1 MQIITTIILCV
12 FVMIVLS
19 FPGMVSAQ
27 DDGASG
33 SQEAVSETPQT
44 GTGQSSDAFSLPEVT
59 VEDERQASQ
68 GEEESFVDEDSTSG
82 TKTDTPLIEIPQS
95 ISIVTEE
102 QIKQQQAQTMSEAL
116 RYTPGFFAPFESD
129 VRYDNAPIVRGF
141 IPTLYLDGLLL
152 PDSRGFGAPRIEPY
166 GLERIE
172 VLKGPS
178 SGLYGQV
185 PPGGLID
192 MISKRPT
199 PYRLHEVVLQYGSYD
214 RYQGAFDLGGP
225 IDSGGR
231 VLYRFTG
238 LLRKS
243 DTQTKYSEDNRIF
256 LAPSITVRPFENTS
270 ITLSAYFQKDDNK
283 GISPQTLPAQGTL
296 FSNPNGKVPVGRYVG
311 EPRYDRVDK
320 TTFFIGYSLEHT
332 FNEIFAFR
340 QNLRYSSV
348 DLDEHNGVRGEGLQP
363 DLRTLNRAVY
373 DITDFADNF
382 QVDNQG
388 LAVFNAGPVRN
399 EVLVGFDYLWTKNKF
414 NMDFGPA
421 PPIDLYD
428 PVYGQPFGTPAPFV
442 KNVDEQNQFGVYI
455 QDQIFYEGF
464 VLTLTGRHD
473 WVDIKAKELVSGTS
487 SKQDDSAFSY
497 RAGLNYVFEFGVAP
511 YVAYSSSF
519 QPTVGTNFNGKPFKP
534 TRGEQFEGGIKYQPE
549 WFPGIVTAA
558 VYNLEQKNAL
568 TADPV
573 NEFFQVQTGKVR
585 VRGFEI
591 DATVSPLRGLNMV
604 GGYAYTDSEILK
616 SNIPGEEGNEMP
628 NVPKNQFSW
637 WTDYTLQTS
646 VLKGFG
652 LGAGVRYV
660 GDFFGNTDNAIKMP
674 SATLVDA
681 AAYYDFGG
689 LCQRFEGLK
698 LAVNAANLLDKTYVT
713 CFNENYCSYGNKL
726 NIFGTL
732 SYNW

>member
-1 MQIITTIILCV
+1 MTVASRYTFLIYMLFLIS
-12 FVMIVLS
+12 M
-19 FPGMVSAQ
+19 PGEAYTQGIQEEQKYGEPVSKSEETGSGT
-27 DDGASG
+27 DGIK
-33 SQEAVSETPQT
+33 
-44 GTGQSSDAFSLPEVT
+44 LPEVV
-59 VEDERQASQ
+59 VEDS
-68 GEEESFVDEDSTSG
+68 EESEEDSFTAEDATG
-82 TKTDTPLIEIPQS
+82 ATKTDTPLIEVPQS
-95 ISIVTEE
+95 VSVVTEE
-102 QIKQQQAQTMSEAL
+102 QIEKQAAQTMSEAL
-116 RYTPGFFAPFESD
+116 RYTPGFFAAYESD
-129 VRYDNAPIVRGF
+129 VRYDNAPVVRGF

-152 PDSRGFGAPRIEPY
+152 PDSQGFGAPRIEPY

-192 MISKRPT
+192 MVSKRPT
-199 PYRLHEVVLQYGSYD
+199 PFPLHEVLLQYGSYD

-225 IDSGGR
+225 VDSGR
-231 VLYRFTG
+231 RILYRLTG

-243 DTQTKYSEDNRIF
+243 DTQTKFAEDNRIF
-256 LAPSITVRPFENTS
+256 LAPSVTVRPFENTS
-270 ITLSAYFQKDDNK
+270 ITISAYFQKDDNK

-296 FSNPNGKVPVGRYVG
+296 FSNPNGKIPVGRYVG
-311 EPRYDRVDK
+311 EPGYDRVDK
-320 TTFFIGYSLEHT
+320 TTFFVGYSLEHA

-340 QNLRYSSV
+340 QNLRYSTV
-348 DLDEHNGVRGEGLQP
+348 DLDVHDGVRGEGLQP

-414 NMDFGPA
+414 NMDFGVA
-421 PPIDLYD
+421 PSIDLYD
-428 PVYGQPFGTPAPFV
+428 PVYGQPFDTPTPFV

-455 QDQIFYEGF
+455 QDQIYYRGF
-464 VLTLTGRHD
+464 VLTLTGRQD
-473 WVDIKAKELVSGTS
+473 WVDISTRDLLSDTKST
-487 SKQDDSAFSY
+487 QDDSAFSY
-497 RAGLNYVFEFGVAP
+497 RAGLNYVFDFGLAP
-511 YVAYSSSF
+511 YIAYSRSF
-519 QPTVGTNFNGKPFKP
+519 QPTVGTNFAGKPFKP
-534 TRGEQFEGGIKYQPE
+534 TRGEQYEAGIKYQPE

-591 DATVSPLRGLNMV
+591 DATLSPLPGLNMV

-616 SNIPGEEGNEMP
+616 SNIPGEQGNEMP
-628 NVPKNQFSW
+628 NVPKNQVSW

-674 SATLVDA
+674 SVTLVDA

-689 LCQRFEGLK
+689 LCSRFEGLK
-698 LAVNAANLLDKTYVT
+698 LAVNASNLLDKTYVT

-726 NIFGTL
+726 NVLATL
-732 SYNW
+732 AFNW

>member
-1 MQIITTIILCV
+1 MKVVRAISLCIFAILV
-12 FVMIVLS
+12 FIGQELVL
-19 FPGMVSAQ
+19 AQ
-27 DDGASG
+27 DKAGEG
-33 SQEAVSETPQT
+33 SPEAVSEPAQAGAGGRTD
-44 GTGQSSDAFSLPEVT
+44 GFSLPEVT
-59 VEDERQASQ
+59 VEDKQQAA
-68 GEEESFVDEDSTSG
+68 EDEFVDEEATSA

-95 ISIVTEE
+95 ISVVTEE
-102 QIKQQQAQTMSEAL
+102 QIERQQAQTMSEAL
-116 RYTPGFFAPFESD
+116 RYTPGFFAAYESD
-129 VRYDNAPIVRGF
+129 VRYDNAPVVRGF

-152 PDSRGFGAPRIEPY
+152 PDSQGFGAPRIEPY

-192 MISKRPT
+192 MVSKRPK
-199 PYRLHEVVLQYGSYD
+199 PYAIHEVLLQYGSYD
-214 RYQGAFDLGGP
+214 RYQGAFDF
-225 IDSGGR
+225 GGR
-231 VLYRFTG
+231 VDDGGRILYRLTG
-238 LLRKS
+238 LLRRS
-243 DTQTKYSEDNRIF
+243 DTQTRFAEDNRIF
-256 LAPSITVRPFENTS
+256 LAPSVTVRPFENTS
-270 ITLSAYFQKDDNK
+270 ITISAYFQKDDNK

-296 FSNPNGKVPVGRYVG
+296 QPNPNGKIPVGRYVG
-311 EPRYDRVDK
+311 EPGYDRVDK
-320 TTFFIGYSLEHT
+320 TTFFVGYSLEHA

-340 QNLRYSSV
+340 QNLRYSTV
-348 DLDEHNGVRGEGLQP
+348 DLDVHDGVRGEGLQP

-414 NMDFGPA
+414 TMDFALA
-421 PPIDLYD
+421 PPIDLYN
-428 PVYGQPFGTPAPFV
+428 PVYGQPFSTPAPFQDTIQ
-442 KNVDEQNQFGVYI
+442 KQNQFGIYL
-455 QDQIFYEGF
+455 QDQVFFKGF
-464 VLTLTGRHD
+464 VLTLTGRQD
-473 WVDIKAKELVSGTS
+473 WVDVSTRDLLMNTKS
-487 SKQDDSAFSY
+487 TQDDSAFSY
-497 RAGLNYVFEFGVAP
+497 RAGLNYVFDFGVAP
-511 YVAYSSSF
+511 YIAYSRSF
-519 QPTVGTNFNGKPFKP
+519 QPTVGTNFAGKAFKP
-534 TRGEQFEGGIKYQPE
+534 TRGEQYEAGIKYQPE

-591 DATVSPLRGLNMV
+591 DATLSPMPGLNMV

-628 NVPKNQFSW
+628 NVPKNQASW

-674 SATLVDA
+674 SVTLVDA

-698 LAVNAANLLDKTYVT
+698 LAVNASNLLDKTYVT

-726 NIFGTL
+726 NVLGTL

>member
-1 MQIITTIILCV
+1 MEQFKTISLCIFAILV
-12 FVMIVLS
+12 FLAPELVL
-19 FPGMVSAQ
+19 AQ
-27 DDGASG
+27 DEGVEG
-33 SQEAVSETPQT
+33 SPKAVSEPPQP
-44 GTGQSSDAFSLPEVT
+44 GDGQRTDGFSLPEVT
-59 VEDERQASQ
+59 VEGQQQAAEDE
-68 GEEESFVDEDSTSG
+68 FVDEEATSA

-95 ISIVTEE
+95 ISVVTEE

-116 RYTPGFFAPFESD
+116 RYTPGFFAAYESD
-129 VRYDNAPIVRGF
+129 VRFDNAPIVRGF

-152 PDSRGFGAPRIEPY
+152 PDSQGFGAPRIEPY

-192 MISKRPT
+192 MVSKRPK
-199 PYRLHEVVLQYGSYD
+199 PYAIHEVVLQYGSYD
-214 RYQGAFDLGGP
+214 RYQGAFDF
-225 IDSGGR
+225 GGR
-231 VLYRFTG
+231 VDEGGRILYRLTG
-238 LLRKS
+238 LLRRS
-243 DTQTKYSEDNRIF
+243 DTQTKFAEDNRIF
-256 LAPSITVRPFENTS
+256 LAPSVTVRPFENTS
-270 ITLSAYFQKDDNK
+270 ITISAYFQKDDNK

-296 FSNPNGKVPVGRYVG
+296 FSNPNGKIPVGRYVG
-311 EPRYDRVDK
+311 EPGYDRVDK
-320 TTFFIGYSLEHT
+320 TTFFVGYSLEHT

-348 DLDEHNGVRGEGLQP
+348 DLDVHDSVRGEGLQP

-373 DITDFADNF
+373 NISDFADNF

-388 LAVFNAGPVRN
+388 IAVFNAGPVRN
-399 EVLVGFDYLWTKNKF
+399 EVLVGFDYLWTKNKYS
-414 NMDFGPA
+414 MDFGPA

-428 PVYGQPFGTPAPFV
+428 PVYGQPFDTPAPFLDTLQ
-442 KNVDEQNQFGVYI
+442 KQNQFGLYA
-455 QDQIFYEGF
+455 QDQIFFKGF
-464 VLTLTGRHD
+464 VLTLTGRQD
-473 WVDIKAKELVSGTS
+473 WVDTS
-487 SKQDDSAFSY
+487 SRDLLSDTKSTQDDSAFSY
-497 RAGLNYVFEFGVAP
+497 RAGLNYVFDFGVAP
-511 YVAYSSSF
+511 YIAYSRSF
-519 QPTVGTNFNGKPFKP
+519 QPTVGTYFDGRPFKP
-534 TRGEQFEGGIKYQPE
+534 TRGEQYEAGIKYQPE

-568 TADPV
+568 TADPE

-585 VRGFEI
+585 VRGFEL
-591 DATVSPLRGLNMV
+591 DATLSPIPGLNMV

-616 SNIPGEEGNEMP
+616 SNIPGEVGNEMS
-628 NVPKNQFSW
+628 NVPKNQASW

-674 SATLVDA
+674 SVTLVDA

-726 NIFGTL
+726 NVFGTL

>member
-1 MQIITTIILCV
+1 MELVRAISLCIFTISV
-12 FVMIVLS
+12 FIAPGLVL
-19 FPGMVSAQ
+19 AQ
-27 DDGASG
+27 DKAAEG
-33 SQEAVSETPQT
+33 SPGAVSEPSQPGAGQKT
-44 GTGQSSDAFSLPEVT
+44 GFSLPEVT
-59 VEDERQASQ
+59 VEDERQVA
-68 GEEESFVDEDSTSG
+68 EEEFVDEEATSA

-95 ISIVTEE
+95 ISVVTEE
-102 QIKQQQAQTMSEAL
+102 QIEQQQAQTMSEAL
-116 RYTPGFFAPFESD
+116 RYTPGFFAAYESD
-129 VRYDNAPIVRGF
+129 VRYDNAPVVRGF

-152 PDSRGFGAPRIEPY
+152 PDSQGFGAPRIEPY

-192 MISKRPT
+192 MVSKRPK
-199 PYRLHEVVLQYGSYD
+199 PYAIHEVLLQYGSYD
-214 RYQGAFDLGGP
+214 RYQGAFDF
-225 IDSGGR
+225 GGR
-231 VLYRFTG
+231 VDDGGRILYRLTG

-243 DTQTKYSEDNRIF
+243 DTQTKFAEDNRIF
-256 LAPSITVRPFENTS
+256 LAPSVTVRPFENTS
-270 ITLSAYFQKDDNK
+270 ITISAYFQKDDNK

-296 FSNPNGKVPVGRYVG
+296 FSNPNGKIPVGRYVG
-311 EPRYDRVDK
+311 EPGYDRVDK
-320 TTFFIGYSLEHT
+320 TTFFVGYSLEHA

-340 QNLRYSSV
+340 QNLRYSTV
-348 DLDEHNGVRGEGLQP
+348 DLDVHDGVRGEGLQP

-414 NMDFGPA
+414 TMDFALA
-421 PPIDLYD
+421 PPIDLYN
-428 PVYGQPFGTPAPFV
+428 PVYGQPFGTPAPFQDTIQ
-442 KNVDEQNQFGVYI
+442 KQNQFGIYL
-455 QDQIFYEGF
+455 QDQIFFKGF
-464 VLTLTGRHD
+464 VLTLTGRQD
-473 WVDIKAKELVSGTS
+473 WVDVSTRDLLMSTKS
-487 SKQDDSAFSY
+487 SQDDSAFSY
-497 RAGLNYVFEFGVAP
+497 RAGLNYVFDFGVAP
-511 YVAYSSSF
+511 YIAYSRSF
-519 QPTVGTNFNGKPFKP
+519 QPTVGTNFDGKAFKP
-534 TRGEQFEGGIKYQPE
+534 TRGEQYEAGIKYQPE

-591 DATVSPLRGLNMV
+591 DATLSPMPGLNMV

-628 NVPKNQFSW
+628 NVPKNQASW
-637 WTDYTLQTS
+637 WTDYTLQTT

-674 SATLVDA
+674 SVTLVDA

-698 LAVNAANLLDKTYVT
+698 LAVNASNLLDKTYVT

-726 NIFGTL
+726 NVLGTL

>member
-1 MQIITTIILCV
+1 MEQVKTISLCIFAILV
-12 FVMIVLS
+12 FVV
-19 FPGMVSAQ
+19 PEVVPAQ
-27 DDGASG
+27 DKDEKG
-33 SQEAVSETPQT
+33 SPEAVSEPSQPGAEQKTD
-44 GTGQSSDAFSLPEVT
+44 GFSLPEVT
-59 VEDERQASQ
+59 VEEQQQVAEDE
-68 GEEESFVDEDSTSG
+68 FVDEEATSA

-102 QIKQQQAQTMSEAL
+102 QIKQQQAQTLSEAL
-116 RYTPGFFAPFESD
+116 RYTPGFFAAYESD
-129 VRYDNAPIVRGF
+129 VRFDNAPIVRGF

-192 MISKRPT
+192 MVSKRPK
-199 PYRLHEVVLQYGSYD
+199 PYAIHEVVLQYGSYD
-214 RYQGAFDLGGP
+214 RYQGAFDLGGRV
-225 IDSGGR
+225 DDGGR
-231 VLYRFTG
+231 ILYRLTG

-243 DTQTKYSEDNRIF
+243 DTQTKYAEDNRIF
-256 LAPSITVRPFENTS
+256 LAPSVTVRPFENTS
-270 ITLSAYFQKDDNK
+270 ITISAYFQKDDNK

-311 EPRYDRVDK
+311 EPGYDRVDK
-320 TTFFIGYSLEHT
+320 TTFFVGYNLEHT

-340 QNLRYSSV
+340 QNLRYSTV
-348 DLDEHNGVRGEGLQP
+348 NLDVHDAVRGEGLQP

-388 LAVFNAGPVRN
+388 LAVFDAGPVRN

-414 NMDFGPA
+414 SMDFGFA
-421 PPIDLYD
+421 PPIDLYN
-428 PVYGQPFGTPAPFV
+428 PVYGQPFDTPAPLQDTLQ
-442 KNVDEQNQFGVYI
+442 KQNQFGIYA
-455 QDQIFYEGF
+455 QDQIFFKGF
-464 VLTLTGRHD
+464 VLTLTGRQD
-473 WVDIKAKELVSGTS
+473 WVDTS
-487 SKQDDSAFSY
+487 SRDLLSDTKSTQDDSAFSY
-497 RAGLNYVFEFGVAP
+497 RAGLNYVFDFGVAP
-511 YVAYSSSF
+511 YIAYSRSF
-519 QPTVGTNFNGKPFKP
+519 QPTLGTYFNGKPFKP
-534 TRGEQFEGGIKYQPE
+534 TRGEQYEAGIKYQPE

-585 VRGFEI
+585 VRGFEL
-591 DATVSPLRGLNMV
+591 DATLSPLPGLNMV

-616 SNIPGEEGNEMP
+616 SNIPGEVGNEMS
-628 NVPKNQFSW
+628 NVPKNQASW

-674 SATLVDA
+674 AVTLVDA

-726 NIFGTL
+726 NVFGTL